1 VAENGSRAREV
12 VRVARGELLARTFVE
27 LADTL
32 VDDYDVVGFLHGLA
46 ERCVDIFDVEEA
58 GLMLADQRGGLRVM
72 ASSSE
77 RMRLLELLELQSQ
90 EGPCFDCYRT
100 GDRVVEEH
108 LDRERWPSFGP
119 AALDAGF
126 VSVYALPMRL
136 RAECIG
142 ALNLF
147 HSERGALREPDMSA
161 VQALADVATIGILH
175 ERSIREAQVLTEQLQ
190 TALNTRVVIEQAK
203 GVVAERAHVDV
214 ERAFHR
220 IRTYARAN
228 NRRLDDVARRLLAGT
243 LSADDLR
250 RSLPGVPGLVADES
264 RDSVTG

>member
-1 VAENGSRAREV
+1 MGTGGLRQKAGSTGGGS
-12 VRVARGELLARTFVE
+12 VARGELLARAFVE

-32 VDDYDVVGFLHGLA
+32 VDDYDIVGFLHGLA
-46 ERCVDIFDVEEA
+46 ERCVGIFDVAEA

-77 RMRLLELLELQSQ
+77 RMRLLELFELQSE
-90 EGPCFDCYRT
+90 EGPCLDSFRT
-100 GDRVVEEH
+100 GAAVMQHD
-108 LDRERWPSFGP
+108 LQKARWPRFGP

-142 ALNLF
+142 ALNMF
-147 HSERGALREPDMSA
+147 HTEPGALTETDMTA

-190 TALNTRVVIEQAK
+190 TALNSRVVIEQAK
-203 GVVAERAHVDV
+203 GAVAQQLGVDVDEVFRRLRVQARAH
-214 ERAFHR
+214 
-220 IRTYARAN
+220 
-228 NRRLDDVARRLLAGT
+228 NRRLSDVARDLLDGSV
-243 LSADDLR
+243 SASELK
-250 RSLPGVPGLVADES
+250 G
-264 RDSVTG
+264 

>member
-1 VAENGSRAREV
+1 MQGSRSREV

-32 VDDYDVVGFLHGLA
+32 VDDYDIVGFLHGLA

-77 RMRLLELLELQSQ
+77 RMRLLELLELQSE

-100 GDRVVEEH
+100 GEPVTEEH
-108 LDRERWPSFGP
+108 LDQGRWPSFGP
-119 AALDAGF
+119 AALQAGF
-126 VSVYALPMRL
+126 VSVYALPLRL
-136 RAECIG
+136 RNECIG

-147 HSERGALREPDMSA
+147 HSAPGALRERDMVA

-175 ERSIREAQVLTEQLQ
+175 ERSIREAQMLTEQLQ
-190 TALNTRVVIEQAK
+190 TALHTRVVIEQAK
-203 GVVAERAHVDV
+203 GVLAERAHVDV
-214 ERAFHR
+214 DEAFRRLRNH
-220 IRTYARAN
+220 ARAH
-228 NRRLDDVARRLLAGT
+228 NRRLGDVAGEVLTGT
-243 LSADDLR
+243 LSADDLTR
-250 RSLPGVPGLVADES
+250 RASPARPES
-264 RDSVTG
+264 G

>member
-1 VAENGSRAREV
+1 
-12 VRVARGELLARTFVE
+12 VE

-46 ERCVDIFDVEEA
+46 ESCVNIFDVEAA
-58 GLMLADQRGGLRVM
+58 GLMLADERGGLRVL

-77 RMRLLELLELQSQ
+77 RMRLLELFELQSE
-90 EGPCFDCYRT
+90 EGPCLDCYRS
-100 GDRVVEEH
+100 GERVAEEY
-108 LDRERWPSFGP
+108 LERGRWPRFGA

-136 RAECIG
+136 RTERIG

-147 HSERGALREPDMSA
+147 HTERGALSEPDMSA

-175 ERSIREAQVLTEQLQ
+175 ERSIREAELLTEQLQ

-203 GVVAERAHVDV
+203 GVVAERARIDVD
-214 ERAFHR
+214 EAFHQL
-220 IRTYARAN
+220 RTYARAH
-228 NRRLDDVARRLLAGT
+228 NRRLGDVARQVLAES
-243 LSADDLR
+243 LSADDVVR
-250 RSLPGVPGLVADES
+250 RSVPPRSG
-264 RDSVTG
+264 

>member
-1 VAENGSRAREV
+1 M
-12 VRVARGELLARTFVE
+12 ARGELLARSFVE

-46 ERCVDIFDVEEA
+46 ESCVNIFDVEEA

-72 ASSSE
+72 TSSSE
-77 RMRLLELLELQSQ
+77 RMRLLELFELQSE
-90 EGPCFDCYRT
+90 EGPCFDCFRS
-100 GDRVVEEH
+100 GERVAEEH
-108 LDRERWPSFGP
+108 LELGRWPRFGR

-126 VSVYALPMRL
+126 VSVYAMPMRL
-136 RAECIG
+136 RTECIG

-147 HSERGALREPDMSA
+147 HTERGALGEADMVA

-203 GVVAERAHVDV
+203 GVMSEREHVDV
-214 ERAFHR
+214 EEAFHR
-220 IRTYARAN
+220 LRTYARAH
-228 NRRLDDVARRLLAGT
+228 NRRLGDVARQVLAGS
-243 LSADDLR
+243 LSADDL
-250 RSLPGVPGLVADES
+250 
-264 RDSVTG
+264 T